1 MIWAEVL
8 YRVRNTGRNGEKK
21 ELFTQHSH
29 QKRPGSRWAERNR
42 GSSPSR
48 RTRGDTEQSSG
59 LSSGIML
66 PKVQI
71 SALHPLSLCDLGFP
85 VSAMSLL
92 TVLAVLALRSR

>member
-48 RTRGDTEQSSG
+48 RIRGDTEQRKNGVDRLRGWKPASPAG
-59 LSSGIML
+59 
-66 PKVQI
+66 
-71 SALHPLSLCDLGFP
+71 SAL
-85 VSAMSLL
+85 
-92 TVLAVLALRSR
+92 TT